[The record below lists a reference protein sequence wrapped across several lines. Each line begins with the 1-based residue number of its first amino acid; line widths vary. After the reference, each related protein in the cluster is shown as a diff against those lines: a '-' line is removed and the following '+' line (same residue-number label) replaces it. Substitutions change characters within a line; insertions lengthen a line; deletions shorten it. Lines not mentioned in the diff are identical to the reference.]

1 MHSFQLTGYGAPLER
16 IATALPE
23 PRGHEVLLAVEACGV
38 CHSDLHLVDG
48 FFDLG
53 DARRLDLTGGRELP
67 FTLGHEIAGVVVR
80 CGPDAAGVAIG
91 DRRVVYPWI
100 GCGACRICELGEEHL
115 CPAPRALGITRA
127 GGFADHVLVP
137 HGRYLFDPG
146 TVAAGPA
153 ATCACSGLTAYGAL
167 RKVAARDAA
176 PPHLLLVGL
185 GGVGMAAL
193 GLAPSVVASE
203 VIAADVDADKREAAS
218 ARGAAG
224 TVDAAAQDAARQV
237 RRRTGGGAA
246 AAIDFV
252 GSARSAAFALGS
264 LAPGG
269 TLVVVGLFGG
279 ALRLSLPLLPLK
291 HLTIRGSYVGSPAEM
306 AELMALARA
315 GAVPPLPIDERP
327 LDQAQSALDDLRAGS
342 VLGRVVL
349 RP

>member
-1 MHSFQLTGYGAPLER
+1 
-16 IATALPE
+16 
-23 PRGHEVLLAVEACGV
+23 
-38 CHSDLHLVDG
+38 
-48 FFDLG
+48 
-53 DARRLDLTGGRELP
+53 
-67 FTLGHEIAGVVVR
+67 
-80 CGPDAAGVAIG
+80 
-91 DRRVVYPWI
+91 
-100 GCGACRICELGEEHL
+100 
-115 CPAPRALGITRA
+115 
-127 GGFADHVLVP
+127 
-137 HGRYLFDPG
+137 
-146 TVAAGPA
+146 
-153 ATCACSGLTAYGAL
+153 
-167 RKVAARDAA
+167 
-176 PPHLLLVGL
+176 
-185 GGVGMAAL
+185 MAAL

-224 TVDAAAQDAARQV
+224 TVDAAAEDAARQV

-315 GAVPPLPIDERP
+315 GAVPPAPD
-327 LDQAQSALDDLRAGS
+327 
-342 VLGRVVL
+342 
-349 RP
+349 